1 MDVDQDD
8 DEITFWPHK
17 DGQVNEL
24 ASWLAVN
31 YLDRDRIKIYIEQL
45 PTKDT
50 PSATINNGAD
60 DSIVT
65 NDVSVIL
72 LSTYY

>member
-1 MDVDQDD
+1 MAVDQDD

-45 PTKDT
+45 PTKE
-50 PSATINNGAD
+50 TINKGAD

>member
-1 MDVDQDD
+1 MAVDQDD

-45 PTKDT
+45 PTKE
-50 PSATINNGAD
+50 TIIKGAD
-60 DSIVT
+60 DSFVT

-72 LSTYY
+72 LSTYD